1 MAHIAPFR
9 GVFYNQKKIRDLAK
23 VVAPPYDVVSPEEQ
37 ERLYKKS
44 PYNFIRLDLNQ
55 EPDSYQSVAQMLTEW
70 QTQGILVR
78 DETPAIYYLTHRLK
92 LKNAE
97 EKLRQG
103 FLALTELQD
112 FSTGNIRPHEKTLD
126 APRED
131 RLKLMLASH
140 AQLSPIFML

>member
-37 ERLYKKS
+37 ERLYKRS

-70 QTQGILVR
+70 QSQGILIG
-78 DETPAIYYLTHRLK
+78 DESAAIYFLTIGSNLK
-92 LKNAE
+92 AARKNYA
-97 EKLRQG
+97 KV
-103 FLALTELQD
+103 F
-112 FSTGNIRPHEKTLD
+112 
-126 APRED
+126 
-131 RLKLMLASH
+131 
-140 AQLSPIFML
+140 